1 MSGEDGIIV
10 PENLGDLSKEDLVAL
25 VARLDAENRTL
36 REETQAAF
44 SKTEEL
50 KKYLGP
56 QAVEYILTGK
66 HADILKVTML
76 YLDIEGFTAFSGDLD
91 KGKGD
96 AARLLSAVNPIYQI
110 AIDIFQK
117 KYSGHVNKFIGDAV
131 LATFGSPGSTPN
143 QEEAAVKAALE
154 FQDRFQ
160 QYCSVSGIAL
170 KARIGIRTGYVI
182 SGTLGADARK
192 QVDVL
197 GNNVNLSQRIE
208 DYVKEAKPDK
218 GILVDEE
225 TWNATRN
232 LAIYGK
238 LFTFIPKGRSEAIT
252 VNELLDTAQQQIRYE
267 EEKVRL
273 YEREKEIAALDALKA
288 EVVLGNP
295 RIVSITGDS
304 GTGKTELAKHM
315 LSSDSSFYNLS
326 EYCNP
331 LEQSATFSLIGRIA
345 RQILGIE
352 ESKVKQRISELGM
365 EETSVLPYYGA
376 LIGKKFEGHEA
387 LISAE
392 NAKEEMIRLF
402 TELVIRESRY
412 RVTQGNSGLILYID
426 DLQNI
431 DKGSQE
437 ALDELAARISTAEQ
451 SEYLLLVQTH
461 HKSYAKRY
469 SDKFHTTLSLDPLHE
484 SSNLANLVGDIIGK
498 DPKLFVKKTIK
509 KFSEV
514 TGGDPVYIK
523 ELARAIRQEYDDE
536 KKYSG
541 FSEPKRLNAAAYSVL
556 KAFEQKDKPML
567 DKIADQVVARA
578 KSLGEWAFLT
588 MQLMSV
594 AGKVSYKNDLSQL
607 VNFVPDY
614 NLLIRSGFLSPT
626 ARNLEFAHD
635 KIWRAFYQ
643 SIPAEQRKHLHRR
656 FAEIIAQANKD
667 NPELVAHKV
676 AYHFDNS
683 DQREKAIPFY
693 EIAAKRSLAVFGNE
707 EAVKIYEKIFEI
719 ESDLLPLDQI
729 AESLERRIGDIF
741 SAANTHV
748 LRTSR
753 FAEARVGYDKVI
765 SIAERIINLGKVA
778 IMRASNGTGLS
789 YIRENKYQEAQ
800 AVLERAEQLA
810 NGLDH
815 PKLPDILVNLGIL
828 YDRKEESERKDQG
841 MFRQSQPSEKSAAY
855 LQKSEDYY
863 RRAIGLAE
871 KTDLTHIFA
880 QAYINLAVVL
890 MKQGEIS
897 DALEY
902 CELAETLNLKL
913 ERPSDVANTRSIR
926 GSIYRWQAL
935 SLGFDEIGQTTAEG
949 LVKQSLEQHLLAYG
963 TATETKNTRLSALSA
978 LEVARD
984 YALLGNDNLMRQY
997 LAIATALN
1005 AKLKNQE
1012 IHAKID
1018 DFLKDIQRKR

>member
-1 MSGEDGIIV
+1 MSKEDKVIV
-10 PENLGDLSKEDLVAL
+10 PENLGSFAREDLVAL
-25 VARLDAENRTL
+25 VARLDAENRAL
-36 REETQAAF
+36 RGETQAVLLE
-44 SKTEEL
+44 KEEL

-96 AARLLSAVNPIYQI
+96 AERLLSAVNPIYQI
-110 AIDIFQK
+110 AIDIFQR

-131 LATFGSPGSTPN
+131 LATFGAPGSTPN

-154 FQDRFQ
+154 FQGRFQ
-160 QYCSVSGIAL
+160 QYCSTSGIDL
-170 KARIGIRTGYVI
+170 KARIGIKTGYVI
-182 SGTLGADARK
+182 SGTLGADTRK

-208 DYVKEAKPDK
+208 DYVKEAKPK
-218 GILVDEE
+218 NGILVDEE
-225 TWNATRN
+225 TWKATRN

-238 LFTFIPKGRSEAIT
+238 QFTFTPKGKSETIT
-252 VNELLDTAQQQIRYE
+252 VHELLGTVQHQIRYE

-273 YEREKEIAALDALKA
+273 YEREKEIAALDAFKA
-288 EVVLGNP
+288 EVALGNP
-295 RIVSITGDS
+295 KIVSITGDS

-315 LSSDSSFYNLS
+315 LLSDSSFYKVS

-345 RQILGIE
+345 RQILGTE
-352 ESKVKQRISELGM
+352 EQKVKQRISELGL
-365 EETSVLPYYGA
+365 EESSVLPYYSA
-376 LIGKKFEGHEA
+376 LIGKTFEGHEA
-387 LISAE
+387 SILAE
-392 NAKEEMIRLF
+392 NPKEEIIKLF

-412 RVTQGNSGLILYID
+412 RVTQEHSGLILYID

-437 ALDELAARISTAEQ
+437 ALDDLAARISTTEQ
-451 SEYLLLVQTH
+451 FERLLLVQTH
-461 HKSYAKRY
+461 HKSYTKRY
-469 SDKFHTTLSLDPLHE
+469 SDKIHTALSLDPLHD

-498 DPKLFVKKTIK
+498 DPKLFVKNIITQL
-509 KFSEV
+509 SEV

-523 ELARAIRQEYDDE
+523 ELARAIKQEYDDE
-536 KKYSG
+536 KKYSE

-556 KAFEQKDKPML
+556 KAFEQKDKPIL
-567 DKIADQVVARA
+567 DKIADQIVARA
-578 KSLGEWAFLT
+578 KGLGEWAFLT

-614 NLLIRSGFLSPT
+614 SLLIMAGFLSPT

-643 SIPAEQRKHLHRR
+643 SIPPEERKHLHRR

-667 NPELVAHKV
+667 NPELVAHKI
-676 AYHFDNS
+676 AYHYDNS
-683 DQREKAIPFY
+683 DQREKAVPFY

-707 EAVKIYEKIFEI
+707 EVIKIYERIFEI
-719 ESDLLPLDQI
+719 ESDLLPI
-729 AESLERRIGDIF
+729 EHIEKSLERRISDLF
-741 SAANTHV
+741 SVANTHV
-748 LRTSR
+748 FRTSR
-753 FAEARVGYDKVI
+753 FDEARKGYDKVI
-765 SIAERIINLGKVA
+765 AIAERMISLGKIA
-778 IMRASNGTGLS
+778 IMRASNGIGLS
-789 YIRENKYQEAQ
+789 YIREKKYDRAQ
-800 AVLERAEQLA
+800 VVLERAEQLA
-810 NGLDH
+810 NELNH
-815 PKLPDILVNLGIL
+815 LKLPDILVNLGML

-841 MFRQSQPSEKSAAY
+841 MFKQSQPSENSEAY

-880 QAYINLAVVL
+880 QSYINLAIVL
-890 MKQGEIS
+890 MKQGKIS

-902 CELAETLNLKL
+902 CDLAETLNIKL
-913 ERPSDVANTRSIR
+913 NRLDDTVHVKYIR
-926 GSIYRWQAL
+926 GSIYRW
-935 SLGFDEIGQTTAEG
+935 
-949 LVKQSLEQHLLAYG
+949 
-963 TATETKNTRLSALSA
+963 
-978 LEVARD
+978 
-984 YALLGNDNLMRQY
+984 
-997 LAIATALN
+997 
-1005 AKLKNQE
+1005 
-1012 IHAKID
+1012 HA
-1018 DFLKDIQRKR
+1018 